1 MAPLVELRVTFFLS
15 QMGAQAMP
23 CVVLLAAIACVLA
36 SRVLLIHLC
45 CLGLGLVRT
54 GAFLG
59 LCLGRRA

>member
-1 MAPLVELRVTFFLS
+1 
-15 QMGAQAMP
+15 MGAQAMP